1 MPVTLTVDRD
11 GVAHLTLDRPHKRN
25 ALDNA
30 MVDSLQQQVNEI
42 ASRAEVRLVVLRGA
56 GGTFCAGADIADWVA
71 PSNATAADQSVRG
84 NRAFDALAALP
95 VPSVAVLEGTAVG
108 GGLELA
114 MACDLRLAADDAVI
128 GLPELGLGNLPSW
141 GGTAR
146 IVAVAGLGVA
156 RHLLLSGELV
166 SGARAADL
174 RLVTD
179 SAPNGSLDELVAAH
193 VGRLLAAEPH
203 ALALAKANLATF
215 DRHLAAEDA
224 MAAYT
229 AGLDSSRRRKQDF
242 LDRKA
247 VAKAARTNTPTSTPV
262 SPTDAPEATSRVQS

>member
-1 MPVTLTVDRD
+1 MPVTLTVDDD
-11 GVAHLTLDRPHKRN
+11 GIARLTLDRPHKRN

-30 MVDSLQQQVNEI
+30 MIDSLQGRLDEI
-42 ASRAEVRLVVLRGA
+42 SSRTDVRLIVLRGA

-84 NRAFDALAALP
+84 TRAFDALAAMP
-95 VPSVAVLEGTAVG
+95 VPSVAVIEGTAVG

-114 MACDLRLAADDAVI
+114 MACDLRLATDDAVV

-146 IVAVAGLGVA
+146 IVSVAGVGVA

-166 SGARAADL
+166 SGARAAGL
-174 RLVTD
+174 RLVTA
-179 SAPNGSLDELVAAH
+179 SAPHGDLEALVATH
-193 VGRLLAAEPH
+193 VERLLAAEPQ
-203 ALALAKANLATF
+203 AVALAKATLATF
-215 DRHLAAEDA
+215 DLRLAGEDA

-229 AGLDSSRRRKQDF
+229 AGLESSRRRKQDF

-247 VAKAARTNTPTSTPV
+247 AARAARPTTPTDSTI
-262 SPTDAPEATSRVQS
+262 DAPEATSRVTS

>member
-1 MPVTLTVDRD
+1 MPVTLTVDPD
-11 GVAHLTLDRPHKRN
+11 GVAHLTLDRPSKRN

-30 MVDSLQQQVNEI
+30 MVASLQDQVDALEG
-42 ASRAEVRLVVLRGA
+42 REDVRLVIVRGA
-56 GGTFCAGADIADWVA
+56 GGTFCAGADIADWVD
-71 PSNATAADQSVRG
+71 PSNAQAAAQSVNG

-95 VPSVAVLEGTAVG
+95 FPSIAVLEGTTVG

-114 MACDLRLAADDAVI
+114 MACDLRVAATDALI

-156 RHLLLSGELV
+156 RHLLLSGDLV
-166 SGARAADL
+166 SGERAAEL
-174 RLVTD
+174 HLVTA
-179 SAPNGSLDELVAAH
+179 SADADALDDAVAAL
-193 VGRLLAAEPH
+193 VGRLLKSEPR
-203 ALALAKANLATF
+203 AVALAKTNLATF
-215 DRHLAAEDA
+215 DQHLPAEDA

-229 AGLDSSRRRKQDF
+229 AGLDSSRERKQDF

-247 VAKAARTNTPTSTPV
+247 AAKAAKATQTTPSTLT
-262 SPTDAPEATSRVQS
+262 TDASEATSRVQH

>member
-1 MPVTLTVDRD
+1 MPVSLTIDPD
-11 GVAHLTLDRPHKRN
+11 GVAHLTLDRPEKRN

-30 MVDSLQQQVNEI
+30 MVASLQAQI
-42 ASRAEVRLVVLRGA
+42 DFLAHRDDVRLVVVRGT
-56 GGTFCAGADIADWVA
+56 GGTFCAGADIADWA
-71 PSNATAADQSVRG
+71 TPSNATAAKQSISG

-95 VPSVAVLEGTAVG
+95 QPSIAVLEGTTVG

-114 MACDLRLAADDAVI
+114 MACDLRVAADNAVI

-156 RHLLLSGELV
+156 RHLLLSGELIT
-166 SGARAADL
+166 GTRAAEL
-174 RLVTD
+174 HLVTT
-179 SAPNGSLDELVAAH
+179 SSTTGMLDDAIAA
-193 VGRLLAAEPH
+193 VVNRLLAAEPQ
-203 ALALAKANLATF
+203 AVALAKANLATF
-215 DRHLAAEDA
+215 DQRLPAEDA

-229 AGLDSSRRRKQDF
+229 AGLDSSRQRKQDF

-247 VAKAARTNTPTSTPV
+247 AAKAARTNPTN
-262 SPTDAPEATSRVQS
+262 APEATTRVQS